1 MVIDKTLQ
9 LYLSGSKIFGNY
21 GNPWDGRFGVNW
33 YMLDNQAVRVNG
45 EVIYLN
51 NSPVGALS
59 LPYSVGAKGTV
70 FHLNVE
76 LRM

>member
-9 LYLSGSKIFGNY
+9 LYLSGSQVFGDY

-33 YMLDNQAVRVNG
+33 YLFENQAVRVNG
-45 EVIYLN
+45 EVIYLY

-59 LPYSVGAKGTV
+59 LPYPVGGKGPV
-70 FHLNVE
+70 FDLNLE